1 MSFTGEPVN
10 AQTALSWGMV
20 SSVVAP
26 EDLMAAAQTLA
37 ERVAANPPHALRMTK
52 RLLKESRKA
61 DLPSILEMS
70 AGLQALA
77 HQMEDHV
84 EAVDAILEKRVP
96 EFKGK

>member
-1 MSFTGEPVN
+1 
-10 AQTALSWGMV
+10 
-20 SSVVAP
+20 
-26 EDLMAAAQTLA
+26 
-37 ERVAANPPHALRMTK
+37 MTK
-52 RLLKESRKA
+52 KLLKESRKA

-84 EAVDAILEKRVP
+84 EAVDAILEKRTP